1 MQQAASRSLLAFKG
15 RCMDVKFDIGNSNYK
30 PLEKIGTG
38 AYGVVCS
45 ALNKK
50 NGEKVAIKKIPNSFD
65 ELTTAK
71 RTFRELK
78 ILRHFRHENV
88 IAIREILMPKEP
100 LSEMKDVYV
109 VFDLMESDLHQI
121 IHSNQP
127 FSLEHIRFFLYQ
139 ILRGLKYI
147 HSADVIHRDLKPSNL
162 LVNENCELKI
172 GDFGMARGLSTI
184 SADKKKMFMTS
195 YVATR
200 WYRAP
205 ELLFSSD
212 DYTLAV
218 DVWSVGCILGEMIGR
233 KQIFPGKNP
242 IDQLSLIVNV
252 LGMPPTHML
261 KSTSSDQLYN
271 FFQKNFANKTP
282 KDLSKLY
289 PKADPQGL
297 DLLAKM
303 LIFEPSERIT
313 VNKALQHPFLA
324 TYYSPDDEPDCFPK
338 FDFSFENQDM
348 TKEQIKQ
355 QVGKMIL
362 KYNKPKGWVSKG
374 LLSVVPKTDVT
385 GGTTTQSANNFGSLQ
400 TVGPSSS
407 SHSSLKTI
415 GPSSNGRCGL
425 QTIGPSSSNHG
436 SLQTIGPS
444 SNSLQTIGP
453 SSRNL
458 QTVGPSSH
466 TLQTIGPSGSRNSLQ
481 TDGPSSKRDTLQTVG
496 PSSRTATLET
506 VGPSSHKD
514 YQGTVCEVRNDNDD
528 DNAPLSSGGSPLI
541 RESLLSGLSQTSPL
555 FGGLT
560 DLSPKFVA
568 ADSLSPEI
576 FKPPME
582 PSRIQ
587 FESLD
592 SKPDPTPNVFL
603 GLPDIGSVPGSV
615 NDVEMPSAKS
625 TSGDTV
631 TSFFMS
637 SEKIP
642 TQGKVCSQGTTSL
655 LVSSDI
661 EMQSAKGEATPLI
674 GEQISNEAECTEEKD
689 RKDNS
694 QGSTSGVPHA
704 SKEADGQRDRSNST
718 GQKTISEDTKALIKA
733 ALMNSALKN
742 HKKERVESTSSEPG
756 KGGGK
761 MPVTALSRQREREE
775 KRKQKMRRSMK
786 KKKNRNDKEEKNV
799 PPALLTEEDKSM
811 LERWNRMQ
819 QKEATASK
827 SQDESSRRVKSESDV
842 PYEPAAKSQV
852 PNNPKR
858 SDVVQ
863 YSIKIESDVSS
874 RNDSKSF
881 KVSGSLMESPKFGAT
896 ASPTLFD
903 EISSLN
909 QESYPQSPDYLSQLD
924 LPSGNSLF
932 GSVSPYSLN
941 VESTSETGNS
951 SQNRM
956 PLGATCGPQEEL
968 QFNSTLQATNQQT
981 MPFSP
986 MFVATSRNR
995 SGSDVFLSP
1004 KKSPKQQ
1011 FLYRSP
1017 ADRQTPSPP
1026 SHIPSPP
1033 SCLQK
1038 SPPDYRSTTAQAN
1051 PVGLFNNQTTSLA
1064 GQSQDPSVG
1073 RRNDSTS
1080 SDITTIIRQLSRSV
1094 VEDTLP
1100 SLLSV
1105 PLPVTPKGDGGG
1117 YGLSLDIEELMG
1129 ESLDPNVQINDGN
1142 RCDSAPLSASL
1153 LSDWLDVRNLNSEDM
1168 KAIEQDVRN
1177 LTNENLR
1184 DIQRELGLTSPVGIP
1199 IIPPLGAGQSDRNR
1213 KM

>member
-15 RCMDVKFDIGNSNYK
+15 RCMDVKFDIANSNYK

-45 ALNKK
+45 AINKK

-162 LVNENCELKI
+162 LVNENCELKV
-172 GDFGMARGLSTI
+172 GDFGMARGLSTF
-184 SADKKKMFMTS
+184 STDKKKMFMTS

-233 KQIFPGKNP
+233 KQMFPGKNP
-242 IDQLSLIVNV
+242 IDQLSLIVDV

-261 KSTSSDQLYN
+261 KSTSSDHLYN

-338 FDFSFENQDM
+338 FDFSFESHVM
-348 TKEQIKQ
+348 SREQIKQ
-355 QVGKMIL
+355 QIGKMIL
-362 KYNKPKGWVSKG
+362 KYNKPTGWVSKG
-374 LLSVVPKTDVT
+374 LLSVVPKTDT
-385 GGTTTQSANNFGSLQ
+385 SGAATQPATNHGTLQ
-400 TVGPSSS
+400 TVGPSSNS
-407 SHSSLKTI
+407 LGSLKTI
-415 GPSSNGRCGL
+415 GPSSNSGGGL
-425 QTIGPSSSNHG
+425 QTIGPSSSNRG

-444 SNSLQTIGP
+444 SSSLQTIGP
-453 SSRNL
+453 TGSRHSL
-458 QTVGPSSH
+458 QTV
-466 TLQTIGPSGSRNSLQ
+466 
-481 TDGPSSKRDTLQTVG
+481 GPSSKRDTLQTIG
-496 PSSRTATLET
+496 PSSRRTTLET
-506 VGPSSHKD
+506 VGPSFNKD
-514 YQGTVCEVRNDNDD
+514 PQGAGGEVRNDSDGD
-528 DNAPLSSGGSPLI
+528 SVPPSSSSPLI

-568 ADSLSPEI
+568 ADCSLSPEI

-582 PSRIQ
+582 PSSIQ
-587 FESLD
+587 FETD
-592 SKPDPTPNVFL
+592 SKPDPTPVSNVFL
-603 GLPDIGSVPGSV
+603 GLPDMGSVPGSV
-615 NDVEMPSAKS
+615 SDVEMLSAKS
-625 TSGDTV
+625 TSGDPL

-637 SEKIP
+637 SDKMP
-642 TQGKVCSQGTTSL
+642 AQGKIYSQGTTSL

-674 GEQISNEAECTEEKD
+674 EEQISSKADITSEED
-689 RKDNS
+689 RNDTV

-704 SKEADGQRDRSNST
+704 SSREGDGQRDRSNSSS
-718 GQKTISEDTKALIKA
+718 QKTISEDTKALIKA

-742 HKKERVESTSSEPG
+742 HKKDRLESTSSEPG

-775 KRKQKMRRSMK
+775 KRKQKIRRSMK
-786 KKKNRNDKEEKNV
+786 KKKKNRHDKEEKKQ
-799 PPALLTEEDKSM
+799 PPALLTEEDKNM

-819 QKEATASK
+819 QKNAAAAK
-827 SQDESSRRVKSESDV
+827 SQDESSRRVKSESDA
-842 PYEPAAKSQV
+842 PYEPAAKTQL
-852 PNNPKR
+852 PNDPKR
-858 SDVVQ
+858 SDVDVVQ
-863 YSIKIESDVSS
+863 YSTKFDPADTSSGNVLKGLRVSAT
-874 RNDSKSF
+874 
-881 KVSGSLMESPKFGAT
+881 LMESPKFGAT
-896 ASPTLFD
+896 ASPTLFE

-909 QESYPQSPDYLSQLD
+909 PTSYLQSPDYLSQLD

-932 GSVSPYSLN
+932 ASGSPYG
-941 VESTSETGNS
+941 VV
-951 SQNRM
+951 
-956 PLGATCGPQEEL
+956 P
-968 QFNSTLQATNQQT
+968 
-981 MPFSP
+981 
-986 MFVATSRNR
+986 
-995 SGSDVFLSP
+995 
-1004 KKSPKQQ
+1004 
-1011 FLYRSP
+1011 
-1017 ADRQTPSPP
+1017 
-1026 SHIPSPP
+1026 IPSPP
-1033 SCLQK
+1033 SCLQQ
-1038 SPPDYRSTTAQAN
+1038 SPPDYRSTTSQAN
-1051 PVGLFNNQTTSLA
+1051 PAGSLNNHTSTTA
-1064 GQSQDPSVG
+1064 NRSQNPALV
-1073 RRNDSTS
+1073 RRHDSTS
-1080 SDITTIIRQLSRSV
+1080 SDITNIIRQLSRSV

-1129 ESLDPNVQINDGN
+1129 ESLDPNVQINDST

-1168 KAIEQDVRN
+1168 CAIEQDVRN
-1177 LTNENLR
+1177 LTSENLR

-1199 IIPPLGAGQSDRNR
+1199 VVPPLGAAQSNRNP
-1213 KM
+1213 KL